1 MGSED
6 FAWFLDH
13 VPGALIRLGA
23 GRNQHPVDLH
33 SPTFEIDEEAIEH
46 GIAVGAISLLR
57 LMEQSR

>member
-23 GRNQHPVDLH
+23 GRDQHPVDLH
-33 SPTFEIDEEAIEH
+33 SPTFEIDEAAIEH
-46 GIAVGAISLLR
+46 GIAVGAISLLH
-57 LMEQSR
+57 LMEQRR